1 MKCDIKAARCIG
13 NAFDLLL
20 TRLASEH
27 TKRVADKIPVF
38 NLTSRIGDKK
48 FCPNHKDTCDVD
60 QKCCPLDGGVYGC
73 CPLGA
78 DAVCCEDNRHCCPHL
93 TTCNLQEGTCVPDP
107 ANRY

>member
-48 FCPNHKDTCDVD
+48 FCPNHKDTCDLTRNVV
-60 QKCCPLDGGVYGC
+60 LWTEGSMGVVLWVLMLY
-73 CPLGA
+73 
-78 DAVCCEDNRHCCPHL
+78 AVRIIDTVAP
-93 TTCNLQEGTCVPDP
+93 T
-107 ANRY
+107 